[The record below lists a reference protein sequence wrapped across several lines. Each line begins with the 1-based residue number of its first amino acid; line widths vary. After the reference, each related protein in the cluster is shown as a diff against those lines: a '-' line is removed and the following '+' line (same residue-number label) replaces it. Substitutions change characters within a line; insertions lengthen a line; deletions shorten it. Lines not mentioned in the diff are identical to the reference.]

1 MPLRRSDMAADLV
14 HEVWQ
19 ELKRH
24 IGTGD
29 RAEAAEGL
37 INVLID
43 NDYDAEQIRDAFKGD
58 GDVKRA
64 LQSFLD
70 DAEEDLD
77 EEEEDD
83 YDDRY

>member
-1 MPLRRSDMAADLV
+1 MAVDIV

-24 IGTGD
+24 ISTTD
-29 RAEAAEGL
+29 RPEAAENL
-37 INVLID
+37 INILID
-43 NDYDAEQIRDAFKGD
+43 NDYDADQIRNAFKGD
-58 GDVKRA
+58 NDIKRA

-83 YDDRY
+83 YDDSY

>member
-1 MPLRRSDMAADLV
+1 MAVDIV

-24 IGTGD
+24 ISTAD
-29 RAEAAEGL
+29 RAEAADAL
-37 INVLID
+37 VNLLID

-58 GDVKRA
+58 NDVKRA

-77 EEEEDD
+77 EDEDD
-83 YDDRY
+83 DYSDDY